1 MCPST
6 DTKTQREEG
15 EEGAAQVLTPSP
27 AGQHK
32 VPDLFNLKS
41 FSASSGGRRGDSVA
55 TVVLQLQLRD
65 ATMWLQPEPVRR
77 SNGATLGDFL
87 ADLSPKNASTFSN
100 AALTDSQTAEVGH
113 FSWTCFSLAPGVSA
127 G

>member
-1 MCPST
+1 ME
-6 DTKTQREEG
+6 D
-15 EEGAAQVLTPSP
+15 GAARVLTPSP
-27 AGQHK
+27 AGQQN

-41 FSASSGGRRGDSVA
+41 FPAGSGGRRGDAVG
-55 TVVLQLQLRD
+55 TLVLHLQLCH
-65 ATMWLQPEPVRR
+65 ATTWLQPEPVRR

-87 ADLSPKNASTFSN
+87 ADLSPKNASTFSE